1 MNKRNED
8 LSKQR
13 AKAVAQYLILLGLKD
28 TRITFFGFGSLKP
41 ISTNKTEEGRQ
52 QNRRV
57 EFRLVKK

>member
-57 EFRLVKK
+57 EFRLIKK